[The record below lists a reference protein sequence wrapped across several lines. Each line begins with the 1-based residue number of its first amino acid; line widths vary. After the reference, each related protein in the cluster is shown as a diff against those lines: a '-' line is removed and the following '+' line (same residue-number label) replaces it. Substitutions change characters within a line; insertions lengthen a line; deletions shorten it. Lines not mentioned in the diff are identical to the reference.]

1 MQKLCDIYITLSER
15 SQTQRDERYMIPLI
29 RGTLN
34 CQTYGDRE
42 VQGHCPGLGEG
53 SGELLLSLGGVSVQ
67 DDGKVLELDGGMVAQ
82 QWECTPGH

>member
-1 MQKLCDIYITLSER
+1 M
-15 SQTQRDERYMIPLI
+15 
-29 RGTLN
+29 
-34 CQTYGDRE
+34 
-42 VQGHCPGLGEG
+42 QGHCPGLGEG